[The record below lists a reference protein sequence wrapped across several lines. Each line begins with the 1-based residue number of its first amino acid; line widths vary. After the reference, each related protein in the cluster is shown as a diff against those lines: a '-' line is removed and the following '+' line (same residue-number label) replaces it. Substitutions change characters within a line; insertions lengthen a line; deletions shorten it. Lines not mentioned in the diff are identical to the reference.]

1 MVGVTVA
8 GDSAAAAAAAVASAA
23 SAAIFDAALVAGGA
37 AAACSIPGESM
48 FCWSVGRG
56 RSAVDAALVPS
67 PLPVAAAS
75 IPPRSSPS
83 RQGNVALPPA

>member
-8 GDSAAAAAAAVASAA
+8 GDSAAAAAAVASAA

-48 FCWSVGRG
+48 FCWSAGRG
-56 RSAVDAALVPS
+56 SAVDAALVPS